1 MNKRFSSYVSK
12 SNATTIII
20 LICSAIFSV
29 SIYQLWSIN
38 TYRVGFP
45 LDDAWIHQTY
55 ARNLVLYK
63 AWVYTPGVISAGSTA
78 PLWTMILALGYAID
92 VDHLFWAF
100 TFGWILLC
108 MLGFVG
114 YICFT
119 QLTNI
124 RGWLATLSALFLIFE
139 WHLVWSAASGME
151 TVLFALFILV
161 VLTGIIS
168 KWKNWFVIGVII
180 GLSVL
185 VRPDGITL
193 LGPAALAIILS
204 PKSSRENVQTLAK
217 LLIGFILFFTPYLL
231 INYQIAGTWWPNTF
245 YAKQAEYQSLL
256 ELPFLYRYSRLI
268 ILPLIGVGVLL
279 VPGFVYITY
288 QNLKSKNWDPI
299 LGIVWFL
306 GYIFMYAIRLPLNY
320 QHGRYLIPAMP
331 VFFIWGMAG
340 TAIFIR
346 SLKKESIKRILGRS
360 LLLAS
365 VLLLFAFWFLG
376 GRSYARDVAIIE
388 TEMVQSALWI
398 KENTSEEDL
407 IGAHD
412 IGALG
417 YFSERRILD
426 MAGLISPEVID
437 FIRDEEKLAIYLD
450 QEQVRYLMTFPSWY
464 PELVDSLE
472 IRFITASKF
481 STEAGGENMAVYLW
495 DEDY

>member
-1 MNKRFSSYVSK
+1 MNKRFSSCVSK
-12 SNATTIII
+12 SSAKTIIV
-20 LICSAIFSV
+20 LLCSAVFSV
-29 SIYQLWSIN
+29 CIYLLWSFN
-38 TYRVGFP
+38 TFRVGFP

-63 AWVYTPGVISAGSTA
+63 AWVFTPGVISAGSTA

-100 TFGWILLC
+100 TLGWILLC

-114 YICFT
+114 QICFT

-124 RGWLATLSALFLIFE
+124 RGGLATLSALFLIFE
-139 WHLVWSAASGME
+139 WHLVWSAVSGME

-161 VLTGIIS
+161 VLAGIIS
-168 KWKNWFVIGVII
+168 KWEKWFVIGGII
-180 GLSVL
+180 GLSVW

-193 LGPAALAIILS
+193 LGPAALAIIIS
-204 PKSSRENVQTLAK
+204 PKSRREKVQTLAK
-217 LLIGFILFFTPYLL
+217 LLLGFLVFFIPYLVF
-231 INYQIAGTWWPNTF
+231 NYQLTGTWWPNTL

-256 ELPFLYRYSRLI
+256 ESPFLFRYSRLI
-268 ILPLIGVGVLL
+268 ILPLIGAGVLL
-279 VPGFVYITY
+279 VPGFVFISY
-288 QNLKSKNWDPI
+288 QNLKSKNWHPI

-306 GYIFMYAIRLPLNY
+306 GYIFIYAARLPLNY

-346 SLKKESIKRILGRS
+346 GLKKESTKRILGRS
-360 LLLAS
+360 FLLAS
-365 VLLLFAFWFLG
+365 VLLLFGFWVLG

-388 TEMVQSALWI
+388 TEMVHSALWI
-398 KENTSEEDL
+398 KENTFKEDL

-417 YFSERRILD
+417 YFGERRIIDL
-426 MAGLISPEVID
+426 AGLISPEVIG
-437 FIRDEEKLAIYLD
+437 FIRDEEKLANYLD
-450 QEQVRYLMTFPSWY
+450 QEQVKYLMTFPSWY

-472 IRFITASKF
+472 ISFITASKF

-495 DEDY
+495 DENY